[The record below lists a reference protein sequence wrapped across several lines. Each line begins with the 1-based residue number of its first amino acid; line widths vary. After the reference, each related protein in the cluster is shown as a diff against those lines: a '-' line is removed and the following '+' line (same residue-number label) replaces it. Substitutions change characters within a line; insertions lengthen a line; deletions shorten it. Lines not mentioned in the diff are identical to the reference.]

1 MRRRVIDV
9 QTERGERHQIDA
21 AAAGAHTRGEEHGSR
36 LGQQR
41 AHTPPSGAQ
50 RRESDVLRAVEPI
63 LAAAA
68 DDDLVE
74 IIARANAALP
84 DTDRR
89 KILGQEVD
97 MLRRLASQARAFNAN
112 LVQHA
117 SERRAVGERRGH
129 VSPESA
135 NTAAWAGRLADALE
149 ALIRYKS

>member
-41 AHTPPSGAQ
+41 AHTLPSGAQ

-89 KILGQEVD
+89 KILGHEVD

-129 VSPESA
+129 VSTESA

-149 ALIRYKS
+149 ALIRYES